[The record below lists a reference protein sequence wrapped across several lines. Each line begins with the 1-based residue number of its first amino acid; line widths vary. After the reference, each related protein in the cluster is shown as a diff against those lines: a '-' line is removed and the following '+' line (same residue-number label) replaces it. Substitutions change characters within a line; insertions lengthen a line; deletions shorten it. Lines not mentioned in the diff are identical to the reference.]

1 MFLKDFIN
9 SLYNKIIHYQFY
21 VQNHTLVLP
30 PSAPKVDLNLKFK
43 GKLDLFT
50 GSVKVSLT

>member
-9 SLYNKIIHYQFY
+9 SLYNKIIHYQFS
-21 VQNHTLVLP
+21 VQNRTLVLP

-43 GKLDLFT
+43 GKLDLFA